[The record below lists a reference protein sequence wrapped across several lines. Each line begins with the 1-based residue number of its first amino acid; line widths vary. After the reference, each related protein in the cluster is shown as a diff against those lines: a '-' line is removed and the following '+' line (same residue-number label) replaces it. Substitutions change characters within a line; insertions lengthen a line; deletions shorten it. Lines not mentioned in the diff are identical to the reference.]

1 MKVQKIKKPGLI
13 KRILLLDLARGLLVT
28 LKNQFRPH
36 TTIEYPRERPVLRE
50 RFRGLPRLR
59 NHPETGEELCI
70 ACGQCAIICPT
81 ECITVEAE
89 PKASGKGK
97 QPKSFIIDYERCCVC
112 ELCVDVCPTKPITA
126 IYMSHDYELA
136 SYARD
141 NFKTEKETLYK
152 GHEKRN
158 YKK

>member
-1 MKVQKIKKPGLI
+1 MIVQKPRKPGLL
-13 KRILLLDLARGLLVT
+13 KRILLLDLLRGLKVT
-28 LKNQFRPH
+28 LINQMKPH

-70 ACGQCAIICPT
+70 ACGQCATICPT

-89 PKASGKGK
+89 KKASGKGK
-97 QPKSFIIDYERCCVC
+97 QPKSFVIDYERCCVC
-112 ELCVDVCPTKPITA
+112 GFCAEICPTKPETA

-136 SYARD
+136 SYERD
-141 NFKTEKETLYK
+141 IFKTEKEILYK
-152 GHEKRN
+152 GHKPKIYKR
-158 YKK
+158 

>member
-1 MKVQKIKKPGLI
+1 MVIQKPQKPGIL
-13 KRILLLDLARGLLVT
+13 KRILLLDLLRGLMVT
-28 LKNQFRPH
+28 LKNHIKPH

-70 ACGQCAIICPT
+70 ACGQCATICPT

-89 PKASGKGK
+89 KRASGKGK
-97 QPKSFIIDYERCCVC
+97 QPKMFLIDYERCCVC
-112 ELCVDVCPTKPITA
+112 GFCEEICPTKPESA

-136 SYARD
+136 SYTRD
-141 NFKTEKETLYK
+141 IFKTEKATLYK
-152 GHEKRN
+152 GHEKKI
-158 YKK
+158 YKR